1 MSPDDNLPGPL
12 SAARGWL
19 RRARR
24 PLGLP
29 TRGKTA
35 SGRLHRADLF
45 LSLAYPFT
53 LRNLRAPVVDLG
65 FGASP
70 ITTLESLEFLRV
82 LNPSLR
88 LIGVE
93 IHPERVRAAL
103 PFAQAGLEF
112 RLGGFNLPL
121 GAGETAGVVRAMNV
135 LRQYPEQEYAR
146 SLELLGSYLTPAG
159 ILLEGTSDP
168 PGNMMA
174 LNLYV
179 RGSGFLLHDGL
190 ALIANLRR
198 PFSPRQFQAI
208 LPKNYIHHLEPGS
221 PLDSFFGA
229 WSACWQRA
237 MQTQVRDRRRL
248 FAEAARW
255 LREEHGYHLSL
266 RPGFLRRGILL
277 LHFVPGQAQAPL
289 VLARVR

>member
-1 MSPDDNLPGPL
+1 MSADDDAPDRVP
-12 SAARGWL
+12 AMRGWL
-19 RRARR
+19 RRARQ
-24 PLGLP
+24 PMGLP

-35 SGRLHRADLF
+35 SGRLRRADQF

-53 LRNLRAPVVDLG
+53 LRNLHTPIVDLG

-70 ITTLESLEFLRV
+70 VTTLESLEALRV

-93 IHPERVRAAL
+93 IDPDRVRAAL

-121 GAGETAGVVRAMNV
+121 GADETAGVIRAMNV

-146 SLELLGSYLTPAG
+146 SVGLLGSYLAPAG

-179 RGSGFLLHDGL
+179 RGSGHLLHDGL

-198 PFSPRQFQAI
+198 PFTPRQFQAI

-221 PLDSFFGA
+221 PLDVFFEA

-237 MQTQVRDRRRL
+237 IQTQVRDPRRF
-248 FAEAARW
+248 FAEAAGW
-255 LREEHGYHLSL
+255 LHEGYGYHLSP
-266 RPGFLRRGILL
+266 RPSFLRRGILL
-277 LHFVPGQAQAPL
+277 LHSVPGEAQAPL
-289 VLARVR
+289 VLARER

>member
-1 MSPDDNLPGPL
+1 MTRGRNVPERL

-19 RRARR
+19 RRVRR

-35 SGRLHRADLF
+35 SGRLRRADQF

-53 LRNLRAPVVDLG
+53 LRNLRAPIVDLG

-70 ITTLESLEFLRV
+70 TTTLESLEVLRV
-82 LNPSLR
+82 LNPSVR

-93 IHPERVRAAL
+93 IDPDRVRAAL
-103 PFAQAGLEF
+103 PFAQEGLEF

-121 GAGETAGVVRAMNV
+121 GEGETAGVIRAMNV
-135 LRQYPEQEYAR
+135 LRQYPEQEYGR
-146 SLELLGSYLTPAG
+146 SLGLLGSYLAPGG

-179 RGSGFLLHDGL
+179 RGSGYLLHDGL
-190 ALIANLRR
+190 ALIANLRH

-208 LPKNYIHHLEPGS
+208 LPKNLIHHLEPGS
-221 PLDSFFGA
+221 PLDAFFGA
-229 WSACWQRA
+229 WSVCWQRA
-237 MQTQVRDRRRL
+237 MQTEVRDRRRL
-248 FAEAARW
+248 FAEAAGH
-255 LREEHGYHLSL
+255 LHEEHGYPLSP
-266 RPGFLRRGILL
+266 RPSFLRRGILL
-277 LHFVPGQAQAPL
+277 LHSVPGEALAPL